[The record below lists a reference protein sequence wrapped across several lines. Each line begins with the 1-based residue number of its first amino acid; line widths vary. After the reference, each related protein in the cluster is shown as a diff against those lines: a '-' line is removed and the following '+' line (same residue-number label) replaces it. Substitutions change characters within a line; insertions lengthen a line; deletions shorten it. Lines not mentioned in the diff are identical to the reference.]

1 MRTILIMIHSKY
13 YYRSVVTQGIH
24 PLQFIWLWF
33 MVFLLIYLEILSLFS
48 WIFAMLFCGHCFC
61 VFQLFSCYKSCIH
74 SCSLPVSYEPVSYKK
89 TCTSALMLGWW
100 RDNFVTFCND
110 NIDWSMIEQRPNRYF
125 MHCCTNSQIRQ
136 ILIKQIHTPGPTLAN
151 WPITR
156 AGTCIP
162 GPL

>member
-1 MRTILIMIHSKY
+1 MAKNTQTPYKACQGMLPQKGICLKIQPITRANIFKNSVENTLCAISRAKFLLMRTILIMIHSKY

-89 TCTSALMLGWW
+89 TCTSALMLGW
-100 RDNFVTFCND
+100 
-110 NIDWSMIEQRPNRYF
+110 
-125 MHCCTNSQIRQ
+125 
-136 ILIKQIHTPGPTLAN
+136 
-151 WPITR
+151 
-156 AGTCIP
+156 
-162 GPL
+162 